1 MKSEET
7 KIEAHI
13 RKLIEQQ
20 IIAIREKD
28 TTNALANYD
37 NNVLSFDVVEP
48 LQFVGI
54 DTVRKRLEEWFSSFQ
69 GPIDIEISDLKIE
82 VSGDIA
88 FCSRFNHVNAF
99 KVDGEKLDMW
109 WRETTCFK
117 KMADRW
123 MITHVH
129 SSVPFNVRSG
139 KASISIKPTTTSQD
153 IEITNREE
161 KKVSVLIKAYFGAYE
176 SNNKKVIDELL
187 SDDFRFSS
195 PDDPDIDKATYFE
208 KCWPFSAKA
217 KFYKFE
223 KLIEGDYEGFVQ
235 YECETITGNKFRNTE
250 YFKIKDKE
258 INRVE
263 VYYGSLPK

>member
-1 MKSEET
+1 MKNDTAQIEE
-7 KIEAHI
+7 HI
-13 RKLIEQQ
+13 RKLIDQQ
-20 IIAIREKD
+20 IIAIHDKD
-28 TTNALANYD
+28 INKALD
-37 NNVLSFDVVEP
+37 NFDINVLSFDVVDP
-48 LQFVGI
+48 FQFVGRDAI
-54 DTVRKRLEEWFSSFQ
+54 RKRLEDWFSTFS
-69 GPIDIEISDLKIE
+69 GSIENEISDLKIE

-208 KCWPFSAKA
+208 KCWPFSAKV
-217 KFYKFE
+217 KFFKLE
-223 KLIEGDYEGFVQ
+223 KLIEGDDEGFVQ
-235 YECETITGNKFRNTE
+235 YE
-250 YFKIKDKE
+250 
-258 INRVE
+258 
-263 VYYGSLPK
+263 